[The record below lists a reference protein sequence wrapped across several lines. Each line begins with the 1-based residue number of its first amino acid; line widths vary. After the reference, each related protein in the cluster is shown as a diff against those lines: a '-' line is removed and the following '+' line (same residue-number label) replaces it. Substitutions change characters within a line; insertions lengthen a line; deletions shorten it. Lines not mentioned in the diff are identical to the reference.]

1 MACVSGVSLERAM
14 SESVMMP
21 TEQSNSARISMARSM
36 GQRRPKAITTSHV
49 TAGRATARISACVS
63 TGFSCREMSSMAVN

>member
-21 TEQSNSARISMARSM
+21 TEQSNSARISLARSM